1 MRRKGLTLVELLVV
15 MAVMGILL
23 SIGAYSLGDYRRAQQ
38 WRAEVARLEGL
49 LRTGGQY
56 ARSSGRPVEL
66 VLSGQEVYLAVEGS
80 PLYLQGA
87 REVAPH
93 LRVLLNGQLQASG
106 QTGGTL
112 LRWRPS
118 GRVEGARSLELTQA
132 SRRAVFSLSPW
143 GELEVSR

>member
-1 MRRKGLTLVELLVV
+1 MTRKGLTLVELLVV
-15 MAVMGILL
+15 MAIIGILMP
-23 SIGAYSLGDYRRAQQ
+23 IGAYSLSSYRQAQQ
-38 WRAEVARLEGL
+38 WRAQVASLEGL

-66 VLSGQEVYLAVEGS
+66 VLSGQEVYLTVDGN
-80 PLYLQGA
+80 PLYAQGG

-93 LRVLLNGQLQASG
+93 LRVRLDGHLQASN
-106 QTGGTL
+106 QSSGTL

-118 GRVEGARSLELTQA
+118 GRVEGVRSLELTQG

-143 GELEVSR
+143 GELEVGR

>member
-1 MRRKGLTLVELLVV
+1 MTRKGLTLVELLVV
-15 MAVMGILL
+15 MAIIGIFLPL
-23 SIGAYSLGDYRRAQQ
+23 GAYSLGNYRRAQQ
-38 WRAEVARLEGL
+38 WRAQVASLEGL

-66 VLSGQEVYLAVEGS
+66 VLSGQEVYLTVDGN
-80 PLYLQGA
+80 PLYAQGG

-93 LRVLLNGQLQASG
+93 LRVRLDGHLQAGNQS
-106 QTGGTL
+106 GGTL

-118 GRVEGARSLELTQA
+118 GRVEGERSLELTQD

-143 GELEVSR
+143 GELEVSQ

>member
-15 MAVMGILL
+15 MGVMGILL
-23 SIGAYSLGDYRRAQQ
+23 SIGAYALGDHRRAQQ

-66 VLSGQEVYLAVEGS
+66 VHAGQEVYLAVEGR
-80 PLYLQGA
+80 PLHLQGG

-106 QTGGTL
+106 QTGSVL

-118 GRVEGARSLELTQA
+118 GRVEGARSLELTQDG
-132 SRRAVFSLSPW
+132 RRAVFSLSPW

>member
-1 MRRKGLTLVELLVV
+1 
-15 MAVMGILL
+15 
-23 SIGAYSLGDYRRAQQ
+23 
-38 WRAEVARLEGL
+38 
-49 LRTGGQY
+49 
-56 ARSSGRPVEL
+56 
-66 VLSGQEVYLAVEGS
+66 VYLAVEGR
-80 PLYLQGA
+80 PLHLQGG

-118 GRVEGARSLELTQA
+118 GRVEGARSLELTQD
-132 SRRAVFSLSPW
+132 SRRVVFSLSPW